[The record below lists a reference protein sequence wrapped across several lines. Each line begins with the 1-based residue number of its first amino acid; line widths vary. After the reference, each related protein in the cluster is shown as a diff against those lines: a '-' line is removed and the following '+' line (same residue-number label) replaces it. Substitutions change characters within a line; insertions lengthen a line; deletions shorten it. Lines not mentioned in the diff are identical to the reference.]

1 MITKIEAAFMLACL
15 EAMLCHKRLIR
26 VALKYD
32 LEIPYNWILRM
43 SVNGELP
50 SIVIKRTLHCGP
62 VFMSPPFS
70 GQLCAQPLARMYL
83 YRGSGLRNEHWHVW
97 GDILGSGIC
106 VPGCR
111 LCVEI
116 IFFGICCPCKTVA
129 AELSMKPTGGYT
141 CLVINNTSK
150 NLDALIQA

>member
-26 VALKYD
+26 VALKCD

-50 SIVIKRTLHCGP
+50 SIVIGWLFHCGP

-70 GQLCAQPLARMYL
+70 GQFCAQPLARMYL
-83 YRGSGLRNEHWHVW
+83 YRGSGLRDEHGHVW
-97 GDILGSGIC
+97 VDILGSGIC
-106 VPGCR
+106 DSGCR
-111 LCVEI
+111 LGVEI
-116 IFFGICCPCKTVA
+116 IPFGICCPWETVA
-129 AELSMKPTGGYT
+129 AELGDT
-141 CLVINNTSK
+141 L
-150 NLDALIQA
+150 A